1 MILVTGATGLVG
13 SHLLVALL
21 QENEEVK
28 ALYRSN
34 SQIEK
39 TKKVFAHKK
48 QLALFDNIQWVKGDI
63 TDIPSLETAFEKVT
77 HVYHCAAVVS
87 FDPREEEIIRK
98 FR

>member
-48 QLALFDNIQWVKGDI
+48 Q
-63 TDIPSLETAFEKVT
+63 
-77 HVYHCAAVVS
+77 
-87 FDPREEEIIRK
+87 
-98 FR
+98 